1 MSKSNKK
8 QLTIKLNFVDDLVEK
23 DSAYGLYYRLSPK
36 SNTVHIY
43 IDSKQNQL
51 SAINTL
57 YHEFTHFIIDLM
69 TNSRNFKKFMQYR
82 PKESSNVVQIHG
94 EVTPEQEDENEEK
107 FCYKLAKSCEK
118 KVKKYLE
125 S

>member
-1 MSKSNKK
+1 MAKSNKK

-23 DSAYGLYYRLSPK
+23 DNAYGLYYRLSPK
-36 SNTVHIY
+36 SNTVNVY

-57 YHEFTHFIIDLM
+57 YHEFTHFIVDLM
-69 TNSRNFKKFMQYR
+69 TNSRNFKKFMLYR
-82 PKESSNVVQIHG
+82 PKESSNVVH
-94 EVTPEQEDENEEK
+94 VHTDKTPEEEDDNEEIL
-107 FCYKLAKSCEK
+107 CHKLAKSCEK
-118 KVKKYLE
+118 KIKKYLE

>member
-1 MSKSNKK
+1 MAKSNKK
-8 QLTIKLNFVDDLVEK
+8 QLTIKLHFVDDLVEK
-23 DSAYGLYYRLSPK
+23 DKAYGLYYRISPK
-36 SNTVHIY
+36 SNTVNIY
-43 IDSKQNQL
+43 VDNKQDQL

-82 PKESSNVVQIHG
+82 PKEASNVVQIHG
-94 EVTPEQEDENEEK
+94 DVPPEQEDENEEK
-107 FCYKLAKSCEK
+107 LCYKLAKSCEK

>member
-1 MSKSNKK
+1 MAKSNKK

-23 DSAYGLYYRLSPK
+23 DKAYGLYYRISPK
-36 SNTVHIY
+36 SNTVNIY
-43 IDSKQNQL
+43 VDNKQDQL

-82 PKESSNVVQIHG
+82 PKEVSNVVQIHSD
-94 EVTPEQEDENEEK
+94 VTPEQEDENEEK
-107 FCYKLAKSCEK
+107 LCYKLAKSCEK

-125 S
+125 G